1 MDIVGQIKQ
10 IRYTPT
16 LCSELDS
23 YPFGQLRSLLST
35 RGAFKLS
42 LDGDY
47 LAISRWVSA
56 KRTRSYPY
64 ARVYD
69 TLGFTGKRITVIP
82 IYKDEGFDGDR
93 DFLQYDTI
101 SLMSLLG
108 VYVIIAYYDN
118 AAKNVDY
125 ENKITSQEFDHNFVG
140 DRIMEIASYHSDALH
155 WNMGQLEQAAYVGE
169 RAINSY
175 RNISHTLGV
184 VMHSEDGARKKI
196 RELASGL
203 EIFRDASRTRGIKA
217 QFRESRTVQ
226 PKEFLEGGKATIT
239 ITNFYNGFYPFT
251 VDEAFLNGTDLYLI
265 EAKHT
270 GYAKLPSLEDIKD
283 GILKMVIFSNLDTVT
298 IDGLRYNSVPALKLT
313 TASQINY
320 DALDARSK
328 AILDHVTHE
337 AKINNFKVIFN
348 GQFIS
353 VD

>member
-23 YPFGQLRSLLST
+23 YQFGQLRTLLST
-35 RGAFKLS
+35 KGVFKLD
-42 LDGDY
+42 LDGDHF
-47 LAISRWVSA
+47 AISRWVSA

-118 AAKNVDY
+118 ADKNLDY
-125 ENKITSQEFDHNFVG
+125 ENKITNQEFDHNFVR

-155 WNMGQLEQAAYVGE
+155 WNMGQLEQAAYIGE
-169 RAINSY
+169 RAIERY
-175 RNISHTLGV
+175 CNISRTSGV
-184 VMHSEDGARKKI
+184 AMHSEDGARKKI

-217 QFRESRTVQ
+217 QFRESKTIQ
-226 PKEFLEGGKATIT
+226 PKEFLEGEKATIT
-239 ITNFYNGFYPFT
+239 ITNFYKGFYPFT

-270 GYAKLPSLEDIKD
+270 AYAKLPSLEDIKD
-283 GILKMVIFSNLDTVT
+283 GILKMIIFSNLDTVT
-298 IDGLRYNSVPALKLT
+298 VDGFNYTSIPALKLT
-313 TASQINY
+313 TASQVSYN
-320 DALDARSK
+320 DLDSKSK
-328 AILDHVTHE
+328 AILGDVRNE
-337 AKINNFKVIFN
+337 ANINNFRVIFN
-348 GQFIS
+348 GHFI
-353 VD
+353 